1 MTTRIENFKPYYEL
15 DKDKLKQD
23 FSSKYKTYN
32 AQNTKQEKINISENS
47 KRLNLAYKY
56 STLSCM
62 FGFQPI
68 TPDV

>member
-15 DKDKLKQD
+15 DKDKPKQD

-32 AQNTKQEKINISENS
+32 ARNTKQEKINISENS
-47 KRLNLAYKY
+47 KLLNLAYKY

-62 FGFQPI
+62 FGFQPT

>member
-32 AQNTKQEKINISENS
+32 EQNTKQEKIDISENS

-56 STLSCM
+56 SNLSCI

-68 TPDV
+68 TPDK